1 MSTGKIRREEIIKL
15 IRNSGEPISASTL
28 AGHFSVSRQVI
39 VQDIA
44 LLRAADYNI
53 ISTIRGYLMDQPKSV
68 RRVFK
73 VRHSEDHT
81 NEELKTI
88 VDGGGT
94 VVEVFVN
101 HRVYGVIRTPM
112 HIQSQRDI
120 DLLVSEIESGNSTLL
135 MHMTSGYHFHTVEA
149 ASNEILDGIQAKLEE
164 KGFLAPVRDYE
175 EHLLGINTD
184 GGKR

>member
-1 MSTGKIRREEIIKL
+1 MSTGKLRRDQIIQM
-15 IRNSGEPISASTL
+15 IRNSEEPISASTL
-28 AGHFSVSRQVI
+28 ATRFAVSRQVI

-44 LLRAADYNI
+44 LLRAADYQI
-53 ISTIRGYLMDQPKSV
+53 ESTIRGYRMDRPTSC

-81 NEELKTI
+81 SKELQTI
-88 VDGGGT
+88 IDGGGT

-112 HIQSQRDI
+112 QIRSRRDI
-120 DLLVSEIESGNSTLL
+120 DHLVHEISSGNSSLL

-149 ASNEILDGIQAKLEE
+149 ATEEILDGIAARLEQH
-164 KGFLAPVRDYE
+164 GFLAPVLDYE
-175 EHLLGINTD
+175 RHLLGDDPDQT
-184 GGKR
+184 R